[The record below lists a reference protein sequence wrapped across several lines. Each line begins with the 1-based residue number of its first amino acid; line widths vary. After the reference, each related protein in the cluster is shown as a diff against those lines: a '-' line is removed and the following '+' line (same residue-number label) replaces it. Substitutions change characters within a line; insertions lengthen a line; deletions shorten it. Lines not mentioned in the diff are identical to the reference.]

1 MSAQPR
7 LWLSEKVC
15 YLCHT
20 SLGHGSHRP
29 KKLHCRTCFH
39 AICPQCSLQT
49 SHSTQVLCR
58 SCKDTSEPVISVE
71 AFRAETPLSD
81 LAHLDSP
88 LKEPSFECGSS
99 ISDSFEDGQMLTSVL
114 HSAKQLVQAMNS
126 HSRIE
131 KDPLSDQIQKYSQQL
146 RNRHSEIELLRDQEK
161 WYATQLVA
169 RDAEIKE
176 LTYEVAVLS
185 SRNYDFE
192 TQLRQVVRRR
202 KSLGSLPQSEAA
214 CCGSCALF

>member
-1 MSAQPR
+1 M
-7 LWLSEKVC
+7 
-15 YLCHT
+15 
-20 SLGHGSHRP
+20 
-29 KKLHCRTCFH
+29 
-39 AICPQCSLQT
+39 
-49 SHSTQVLCR
+49 
-58 SCKDTSEPVISVE
+58 
-71 AFRAETPLSD
+71 ETPFSD
-81 LAHLDSP
+81 LPPIDSP
-88 LKEPSFECGSS
+88 VQEPSFECGSS

-126 HSRIE
+126 HSRADQ
-131 KDPLSDQIQKYSQQL
+131 DPLSDQIQKYNQQL

-161 WYATQLVA
+161 WYAAQLLA

-192 TQLRQVVRRR
+192 TQIKQVIRRR
-202 KSLGSLPQSEAA
+202 KSLLSVPRTEGA